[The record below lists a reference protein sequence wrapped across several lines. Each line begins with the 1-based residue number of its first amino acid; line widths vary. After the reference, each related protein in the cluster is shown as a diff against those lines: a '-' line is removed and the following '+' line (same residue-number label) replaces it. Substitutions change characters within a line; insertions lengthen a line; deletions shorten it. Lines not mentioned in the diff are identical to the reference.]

1 MLAKYQE
8 ISHFIRE
15 QIRSRKWAPGSRLP
29 TRSELVREYGTT
41 VMTLQKAM
49 ETNNRLFR
57 ERQEQLT
64 RWVDDQIAAAERSL
78 KQIKLELRS
87 ANRELELA
95 ANQDELHE
103 KLEKVDAIE
112 RRKRRARQRIDEV
125 EEEFEARRKV
135 ILTKLKRKLVQE
147 VTNTPIFTIRWKVL

>member
-1 MLAKYQE
+1 M
-8 ISHFIRE
+8 
-15 QIRSRKWAPGSRLP
+15 
-29 TRSELVREYGTT
+29 
-41 VMTLQKAM
+41 
-49 ETNNRLFR
+49 
-57 ERQEQLT
+57 
-64 RWVDDQIAAAERSL
+64 DDQIAAAERSL

-135 ILTKLKRKLVQE
+135 ILTELKRKLVQE